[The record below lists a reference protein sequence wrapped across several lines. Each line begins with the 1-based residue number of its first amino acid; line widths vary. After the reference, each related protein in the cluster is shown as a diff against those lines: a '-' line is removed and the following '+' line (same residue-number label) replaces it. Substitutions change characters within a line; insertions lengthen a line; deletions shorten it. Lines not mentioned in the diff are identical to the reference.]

1 MFLYAF
7 VQKSIASWNHT
18 LDFGVP
24 TKAYIMLVKFGF
36 LNTHRL
42 CFFSVYTMH
51 SKTITF
57 MHNNYV
63 IIDNNVSI
71 HQWLHDNCRIC
82 YLFQGYNNEQLKLVG

>member
-1 MFLYAF
+1 
-7 VQKSIASWNHT
+7 
-18 LDFGVP
+18 
-24 TKAYIMLVKFGF
+24 
-36 LNTHRL
+36 
-42 CFFSVYTMH
+42 
-51 SKTITF
+51 